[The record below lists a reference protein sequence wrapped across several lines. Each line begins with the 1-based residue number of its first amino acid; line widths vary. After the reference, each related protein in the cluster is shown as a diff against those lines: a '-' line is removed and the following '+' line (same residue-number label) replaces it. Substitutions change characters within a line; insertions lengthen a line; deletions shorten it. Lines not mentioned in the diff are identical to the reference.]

1 MKVAINIQA
10 DIQEIEVIINCMAE
24 DENVQRIVSALDS
37 LNTKLCCRR
46 QGELFQIALND
57 ILYIESVDRKTFIY
71 TEQQIYETDKRLYEL
86 ENHLKNR
93 SFFRA
98 SKAVII
104 NLKRTKSIRPEIG
117 ARLLLTMDNGE
128 KVITP
133 QTLLCMVSAIIL
145 SALYSMICVDGQ
157 ESLYAIKSRLIICG
171 IPCVLICSVLSVNY
185 GLPSL
190 ILDLLGITDRG
201 TGISIW
207 LIAVILSSA
216 VLILALYLLERHY
229 RRVGEKYDSALSQY
243 KTREEAIPAE

>member
-10 DIQEIEVIINCMAE
+10 DIQEIEVITNCMAE

-128 KVITP
+128 KVI
-133 QTLLCMVSAIIL
+133 VSRQYSSNIKT
-145 SALYSMICVDGQ
+145 ALGVM
-157 ESLYAIKSRLIICG
+157 
-171 IPCVLICSVLSVNY
+171 
-185 GLPSL
+185 
-190 ILDLLGITDRG
+190 
-201 TGISIW
+201 
-207 LIAVILSSA
+207 
-216 VLILALYLLERHY
+216 
-229 RRVGEKYDSALSQY
+229 
-243 KTREEAIPAE
+243 

>member
-46 QGELFQIALND
+46 QGELFQIA
-57 ILYIESVDRKTFIY
+57 LYIESVDRKTFIY

-128 KVITP
+128 KVI
-133 QTLLCMVSAIIL
+133 VSRQYSSNIKT
-145 SALYSMICVDGQ
+145 ALGVM
-157 ESLYAIKSRLIICG
+157 
-171 IPCVLICSVLSVNY
+171 
-185 GLPSL
+185 
-190 ILDLLGITDRG
+190 
-201 TGISIW
+201 
-207 LIAVILSSA
+207 
-216 VLILALYLLERHY
+216 
-229 RRVGEKYDSALSQY
+229 
-243 KTREEAIPAE
+243 

>member
-128 KVITP
+128 KVIVSRQYPYFPGQQRRTRTP
-133 QTLLCMVSAIIL
+133 YPAEHPWQLPF
-145 SALYSMICVDGQ
+145 GG
-157 ESLYAIKSRLIICG
+157 E
-171 IPCVLICSVLSVNY
+171 CVLRSLWGEAVPHHQRQGLSLQ
-185 GLPSL
+185 GRS
-190 ILDLLGITDRG
+190 
-201 TGISIW
+201 
-207 LIAVILSSA
+207 
-216 VLILALYLLERHY
+216 
-229 RRVGEKYDSALSQY
+229 
-243 KTREEAIPAE
+243 

>member
-1 MKVAINIQA
+1 MNNYRSIIWRFFTAFFFIFGLLQTLFFARAIFPQ
-10 DIQEIEVIINCMAE
+10 
-24 DENVQRIVSALDS
+24 
-37 LNTKLCCRR
+37 
-46 QGELFQIALND
+46 
-57 ILYIESVDRKTFIY
+57 
-71 TEQQIYETDKRLYEL
+71 
-86 ENHLKNR
+86 
-93 SFFRA
+93 FRA
-98 SKAVII
+98 SGL
-104 NLKRTKSIRPEIG
+104 N
-117 ARLLLTMDNGE
+117 
-128 KVITP
+128 TP

-185 GLPSL
+185 GL
-190 ILDLLGITDRG
+190 LGIADRG

>member
-1 MKVAINIQA
+1 MTKEIKYEVKKVIGTLDSDSTMPKELRIISWNGGPEKYDIRGWSIDKDGNEKMTKGICLDEEELA

-128 KVITP
+128 KVI
-133 QTLLCMVSAIIL
+133 VSRQYSSNIKT
-145 SALYSMICVDGQ
+145 AL
-157 ESLYAIKSRLIICG
+157 
-171 IPCVLICSVLSVNY
+171 
-185 GLPSL
+185 
-190 ILDLLGITDRG
+190 
-201 TGISIW
+201 
-207 LIAVILSSA
+207 
-216 VLILALYLLERHY
+216 
-229 RRVGEKYDSALSQY
+229 RVM
-243 KTREEAIPAE
+243 

>member
-128 KVITP
+128 KVIVTSDSGFF
-133 QTLLCMVSAIIL
+133 LGGNVIAALVWCIIGVCFLIGYKAHREGHRARQNPSCRCPWQQAPVLRAGQGSLKNCAEGKAPFRWRAVHRSPLHAAGL
-145 SALYSMICVDGQ
+145 SAASTAR
-157 ESLYAIKSRLIICG
+157 SKA
-171 IPCVLICSVLSVNY
+171 
-185 GLPSL
+185 
-190 ILDLLGITDRG
+190 
-201 TGISIW
+201 
-207 LIAVILSSA
+207 SS
-216 VLILALYLLERHY
+216 
-229 RRVGEKYDSALSQY
+229 
-243 KTREEAIPAE
+243 PADPFRTHGDP

>member
-10 DIQEIEVIINCMAE
+10 DIQEIKVIINCMAE

-71 TEQQIYETDKRLYEL
+71 TEQQIYETD
-86 ENHLKNR
+86 
-93 SFFRA
+93 
-98 SKAVII
+98 
-104 NLKRTKSIRPEIG
+104 
-117 ARLLLTMDNGE
+117 
-128 KVITP
+128 
-133 QTLLCMVSAIIL
+133 
-145 SALYSMICVDGQ
+145 
-157 ESLYAIKSRLIICG
+157 
-171 IPCVLICSVLSVNY
+171 

-190 ILDLLGITDRG
+190 ILDLLGIADRG

>member
-1 MKVAINIQA
+1 MKEASKTREETCCFTGHRKIPEEEREQLARRLEATVEELIRAGVRYFVAGGALGFDTLAAQTILKLRTQYSQVKLILVLPCETQTRGWPEEDVRIYEEIKKAA

-128 KVITP
+128 KVI
-133 QTLLCMVSAIIL
+133 VSRQYSSNIKT
-145 SALYSMICVDGQ
+145 ALGVM
-157 ESLYAIKSRLIICG
+157 
-171 IPCVLICSVLSVNY
+171 
-185 GLPSL
+185 
-190 ILDLLGITDRG
+190 
-201 TGISIW
+201 
-207 LIAVILSSA
+207 
-216 VLILALYLLERHY
+216 
-229 RRVGEKYDSALSQY
+229 
-243 KTREEAIPAE
+243 